1 MKYLLSIILIL
12 GTSVT
17 FGYYLFSNPNF
28 LPLNDLGEYNWIN
41 IFTLLFLVSLIL
53 FSFFN
58 LLIYSIQTLLERR
71 INKKKEKE
79 EEQNKQLEEEEL
91 IRKENEKKERVVR
104 AVKTSFLLTIGVLT
118 VFSLNFFHILN
129 WIWGISILLVVL
141 IFTFII

>member
-41 IFTLLFLVSLIL
+41 IFTLLVLVSLTS
-53 FSFFN
+53 FSLFN
-58 LLIYSIQTLLERR
+58 LLIYLVQILLKR
-71 INKKKEKE
+71 KGEKR
-79 EEQNKQLEEEEL
+79 EEEEL
-91 IRKENEKKERVVR
+91 EDEMLSKQESEKKERIAR
-104 AVKTSFLLTIGVLT
+104 TVKASFLLTMGVLT
-118 VFSLNFFHILN
+118 VFALNFFHILN

>member
-41 IFTLLFLVSLIL
+41 IFTLLVLVSLIS
-53 FSFFN
+53 FSLFN
-58 LLIYSIQTLLERR
+58 LLIYLVQILLKR
-71 INKKKEKE
+71 KGEKR
-79 EEQNKQLEEEEL
+79 EEEEL
-91 IRKENEKKERVVR
+91 EDEMLSKQESEKKERIAR
-104 AVKTSFLLTIGVLT
+104 TVKASFLLTMGVLT
-118 VFSLNFFHILN
+118 VFALNFFHILN